1 MQNKTKSYPEYD
13 LIGYIRFPKPK
24 PTLFRKIINK
34 VAQGQGNGGNPT
46 HAYMGE
52 KANSPRNFSEK
63 ILKLVAILLW
73 IIVGLNLII
82 TILIYK
88 IFFQ

>member
-1 MQNKTKSYPEYD
+1 MQNKKQSYPEYD
-13 LIGYIRFPKPK
+13 LIGYIRFPRPK
-24 PTLFRKIINK
+24 PTLFRKILNK
-34 VAQGQGNGGNPT
+34 LLCS
-46 HAYMGE
+46 GE
-52 KANSPRNFSEK
+52 KVEKVTHWHLGKKADSPRNFSEK

>member
-1 MQNKTKSYPEYD
+1 MNKKQETQKDYE
-13 LIGYIRFPKPK
+13 LIGFIQFSKPK
-24 PTLFRKIINK
+24 PTLFRTILNK
-34 VAQGQGNGGNPT
+34 LLCS
-46 HAYMGE
+46 GE
-52 KANSPRNFSEK
+52 KVEKVTHWHLGKKADSPRNFSEK

>member
-1 MQNKTKSYPEYD
+1 MNTKQETQKD
-13 LIGYIRFPKPK
+13 NELVRFIQFPNPKPVI
-24 PTLFRKIINK
+24 FRNTTNK
-34 VAQGQGNGGNPT
+34 AAQGQGNGGKPA

-52 KANSPRNFSEK
+52 KADSPRNFSEK